1 MSTNL
6 TTIFGN
12 EIKVHLQPVI
22 IDRQYSGFPG
32 AHGLTAMHMGSRGY
46 PLTVTG
52 KLASSGVNYTAARA
66 AVRAVIDGIED
77 YLFADAADYVFFGV
91 TYYSVVWEKF
101 QLLPDGTGKVFHYT
115 SEGYCTA
122 DFIMLGRSLL

>member
-1 MSTNL
+1 MSVNL
-6 TTIFGN
+6 TTIFGT
-12 EIKVHLQPVI
+12 EIKVQAQPVI

-32 AHGLTAMHMGSRGY
+32 GHGLTAMHMGSRGY

-52 KLASSGVNYTAARA
+52 RLAESGESYAVARA
-66 AVRAVIDGIED
+66 AARTTILAIED
-77 YLFADAADYVFFGV
+77 YLFADAADYVFAGV

-101 QLLPDGTGKVFHYT
+101 QLLPDNTGKVFHWT